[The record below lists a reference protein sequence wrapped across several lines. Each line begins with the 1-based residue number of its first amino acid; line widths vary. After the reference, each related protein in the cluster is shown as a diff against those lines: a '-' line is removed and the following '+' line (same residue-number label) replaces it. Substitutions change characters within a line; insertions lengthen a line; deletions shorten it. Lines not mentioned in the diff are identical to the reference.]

1 MNTLLERFR
10 EKYEKWSGKVHV
22 AKTIAEIAPILKD
35 RTVAAAGLSE
45 DLLREIR
52 KLVAGLREPREAE
65 LGITGA
71 AFAIADTGTLVE
83 ISSADEV
90 RRTSTLPGVHV
101 GIVRE
106 SDIIG
111 TLDEAASRVREAFD
125 CDGNMAVTFI
135 SGPSRTADIELRLT
149 LGVHGPKEAHAFVLT
164 G

>member
-1 MNTLLERFR
+1 MKTLLERFR
-10 EKYEKWSGKVHV
+10 EKYEEWSGKVHV
-22 AKTIAEIAPILKD
+22 AKSIAEIAPILKD
-35 RTVAAAGLSE
+35 KIVAAAGLPE

-52 KLVAGLREPREAE
+52 EHVDELRDPREAD
-65 LGITGA
+65 LGITAA

-90 RRTSTLPGVHV
+90 RQTSTLPGIHV

-106 SDIIG
+106 ADIIR
-111 TLDEAASRVREAFD
+111 TLDEAAPLVRKAFD

-135 SGPSRTADIELRLT
+135 SGPSRTGDIEMRLT
-149 LGVHGPKEAHAFVLT
+149 LGVHGPKEAHAVILT